1 MYRRSINFLKSR
13 PLQGFAVS
21 VSLLACCAFSSA
33 LTFPVSALA
42 DPVSEINSPSSANSP
57 SPDVSP
63 KVDAVLQD
71 RPVSKSLKV
80 SSDALPFTVSG
91 KVSRTIQTVTGL
103 NLFASL
109 IANQAAKS
117 VLKKK
122 MGGDVKV
129 KIKLYSFTDLL
140 SGKIKSVDC
149 KLDGSNV
156 QGVKIG
162 SVTASTNQP
171 IWLDLH
177 DKRHVRLK
185 TPVLVAVNASL
196 SEKDIAEALKSPKVA
211 NSLRGL
217 NLDLPGL
224 GAQQLQVVNPK
235 VTLSG
240 DVVRIETLL
249 KTQGADDSTGVPLI
263 ITGKLKLKGDD
274 RIEIDEL
281 KIEGSDIIEPTQFA
295 TFIED
300 LLNPLIDLKRM
311 DRKDHAFRL
320 TKFDVGGGGVSSQG
334 RLLIAPKTPNV
345 YAPAVQTR

>member
-1 MYRRSINFLKSR
+1 MFCTTINGSKYRLDNRLASIAL
-13 PLQGFAVS
+13 ACT
-21 VSLLACCAFSSA
+21 VSLFPPVAQAEDASSA
-33 LTFPVSALA
+33 EP
-42 DPVSEINSPSSANSP
+42 
-57 SPDVSP
+57 P
-63 KVDAVLQD
+63 KPA
-71 RPVSKSLKV
+71 KALKV
-80 SSDALPFTVSG
+80 PPNGLPFTVSG
-91 KVSRTIQTVTGL
+91 KVSHTIQTVTGI
-103 NLFASL
+103 NLLASL

-129 KIKLYSFTDLL
+129 RIKLYSFTDLL

-149 KLDGSNV
+149 KLDGSSV
-156 QGVKIG
+156 QGVRLG
-162 SVTASTNQP
+162 SVSASTNQP

-177 DKRHVRLK
+177 DKRHVQLR

-196 SEKDIAEALKSPKVA
+196 TQKDIAEALKSPKVS

-235 VTLSG
+235 VELSG
-240 DVVRIETLL
+240 DVVRIDTLL
-249 KTQGADDSTGVPLI
+249 KTEGADDSTGVPLI

-274 RIEIDEL
+274 RIEIDDL
-281 KIEGSDIIEPTQFA
+281 SVQGSDIIEPAQFA
-295 TFIED
+295 TFLED

-320 TKFDVGGGGVSSQG
+320 TKFDVGGGGVTSQG
-334 RLLIAPKTPNV
+334 RLLIAPKNPT
-345 YAPAVQTR
+345 ALK